1 MPGSFYYAKMEVIMD
16 ERDMLVEDLREQVVQ
31 LSNKVERLEDEL
43 VNAIHNAFHQRH
55 YQWPHERDMRFPG
68 HNEFYC

>member
-1 MPGSFYYAKMEVIMD
+1 MD

-43 VNAIHNAFHQRH
+43 VNAIHNAFHRRY

-68 HNEFYC
+68 RNGFYC